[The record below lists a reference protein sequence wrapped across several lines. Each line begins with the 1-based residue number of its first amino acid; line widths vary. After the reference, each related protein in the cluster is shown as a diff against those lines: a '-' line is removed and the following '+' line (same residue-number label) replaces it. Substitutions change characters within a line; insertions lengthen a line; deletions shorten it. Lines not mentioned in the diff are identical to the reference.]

1 MEQKLSGFTMNYV
14 HSNYTLKHDY
24 PQILSSDSFFFL
36 VVGVCLFLN
45 LLKLA
50 GCEGRREEVGGGIG
64 RQREVIAPSCGQS
77 WISLAWS

>member
-1 MEQKLSGFTMNYV
+1 MNYV

-24 PQILSSDSFFFL
+24 PQILSSDFFFFGGGGLFISQSSEVGRL
-36 VVGVCLFLN
+36 VR
-45 LLKLA
+45 
-50 GCEGRREEVGGGIG
+50 EGGKRWGGGGIG

>member
-1 MEQKLSGFTMNYV
+1 MNYV

-24 PQILSSDSFFFL
+24 PQILSSDSFFFFGGGGLFISQSSEVGRL
-36 VVGVCLFLN
+36 V
-45 LLKLA
+45 
-50 GCEGRREEVGGGIG
+50 REEVGGIG

>member
-1 MEQKLSGFTMNYV
+1 MNYV

-24 PQILSSDSFFFL
+24 PQILSSDSFFFF
-36 VVGVCLFLN
+36 GGGGLFISQSS
-45 LLKLA
+45 
-50 GCEGRREEVGGGIG
+50 EVGRLVREGGKRWGGAIG